1 LKNIRLRVNKLK
13 RTIVLISILILASAI
28 QLGPAAAGEKTGP
41 YECIDCHEE
50 IYSNAL
56 ANPYQ
61 HGMVMDKCGL
71 CHIARPGKG
80 ETEEGKK
87 TSIDFS
93 AYQREG
99 ILYVGDLQDD
109 QKYEME
115 ITATDNAERSSKPYH
130 ISIVPGKA
138 EVHEEGLS
146 SIAALTGA
154 AVEEIK
160 MGVFV
165 EATITWETDVP
176 ATSEVEYKRFNMQ
189 PHRFKL
195 NNQFTKEHKVTLS
208 ALKHEQYY
216 FYRVISR
223 DIEGNMLQ
231 SEEEMFDTS
240 EEIAA
245 DKGPASKDPAGPVIN
260 EVKAFRIKDRKGV
273 YLKVQTSK
281 PAKLIVSF
289 DAMHEVRE
297 KKVSDETHSPLLAPA
312 RYAAIEA
319 CKNCHKQNASHPVGV
334 RGKNDKIRTP
344 DDLPT
349 IDNGVVT
356 CATCHLPH
364 GGKKIYFAR
373 MDFNMNI
380 CRECHVGNYY

>member
-1 LKNIRLRVNKLK
+1 MVNKLN
-13 RTIVLISILILASAI
+13 RAILIISILILASAI
-28 QLGPAAAGEKTGP
+28 QLTSASVREKTGP
-41 YECIDCHEE
+41 GECIKCHEE

-61 HGMVMDKCGL
+61 HGIVMDNCGL
-71 CHIARPGKG
+71 CHIARVMEG
-80 ETEEGKK
+80 ETEEDKK

-99 ILYVGDLQDD
+99 MLHLDDLQDD

-115 ITATDNAERSSKPYH
+115 VVVTDSAERSSKPYH
-130 ISIVPGKA
+130 INVVPGKA
-138 EVHEEGLS
+138 DEYGEDFS
-146 SIAALTGA
+146 SLTELTGA

-165 EATITWETDVP
+165 EATISWETDVP
-176 ATSEVEYKRFNMQ
+176 ATSEVEYKRFNRQ
-189 PHRFKL
+189 PRRFKL
-195 NNQFTKEHKVTLS
+195 NKQFTKKHKVTLS
-208 ALKHEQYY
+208 GLKHEQYY

-223 DIEGNMLQ
+223 DIEGNMLR

-245 DKGPASKDPAGPVIN
+245 DRVPAPKDTAGPVIN
-260 EVKAFRIKDRKGV
+260 EVKAFRIKDREGV
-273 YLKVQTSK
+273 YLKIQTSK
-281 PAKLIVSF
+281 PAKLTVSF
-289 DAMHEVRE
+289 NETPEAG
-297 KKVSDETHSPLLAPA
+297 KKKASDEKHSPLLAPA
-312 RYAAIEA
+312 RYSTIEA

-334 RGKNDKIRTP
+334 RANNEKIRTP

-349 IDNGVVT
+349 IDDGIVT

-364 GGKKIYFAR
+364 GGKEIYFAR
-373 MDFNMNI
+373 MDFKMNI
-380 CRECHVGNYY
+380 CRKCHVGNY